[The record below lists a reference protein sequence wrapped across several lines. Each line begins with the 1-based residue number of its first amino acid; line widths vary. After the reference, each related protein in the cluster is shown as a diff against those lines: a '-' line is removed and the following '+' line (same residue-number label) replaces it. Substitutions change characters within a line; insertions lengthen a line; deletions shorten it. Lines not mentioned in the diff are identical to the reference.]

1 LGWRVVLI
9 SSQFIPSQY
18 FRPTGHSFP
27 GLWSLTLCM
36 YLLIY
41 SLKLKKT
48 SLIHLLSFST
58 PYHSASKLHLA
69 WTPRNLLCFLSTA
82 RRSWFA
88 WLPLSYPGVHQV
100 PPDWRRDYKALLVC
114 FLSLRD
120 YNSVLLIVLYLK
132 MVFFFPH
139 ILSSFLVVI
148 VDGIVWYHVPH
159 HGQKQKSEIIIFI
172 FFTSHLLTY
181 AANVIC

>member
-1 LGWRVVLI
+1 
-9 SSQFIPSQY
+9 
-18 FRPTGHSFP
+18 
-27 GLWSLTLCM
+27 M

-132 MVFFFPH
+132 MVFFFFPH